1 MRTSQLPNLRGL
13 ISNGA
18 QLKIQAVKAINQVAS
33 YAKRGPG
40 YSPAALALTEML
52 QEALD
57 AVRTWTRAASISSL
71 PATVTLDISNGE
83 TQQITTTAT
92 YEDAETADVSAD
104 SRTTYATSD
113 ATKATVSASGLI
125 TPVAAGAATI
135 TVTHQGRTDTIAVT
149 VQA

>member
-13 ISNGA
+13 IANGA
-18 QLKIQAVKAINQVAS
+18 QLKIQIVKAINQAAS

-40 YSPAALALTEML
+40 YSPAALDL
-52 QEALD
+52 QEVLQESIDAL
-57 AVRTWTRAASISSL
+57 RTWTRAASISAL
-71 PATVTLDISNGE
+71 PATTTLDISDE
-83 TQQITTTAT
+83 DTEQIEVTAT
-92 YEDAETADVSAD
+92 YEDGETADVTAD

-125 TPVAAGAATI
+125 TPVAAGSATI